1 MLETALQYRRAYEA
15 LSQDD
20 PQYTYE
26 PSIRDWKV
34 AKNLCKM
41 LEPFYDATNVVS
53 GSKYPTSDR
62 YFHILWEVKKELD
75 KQSSNADLTIATM
88 VHGMKAKLK
97 KYWDLSYLK
106 ICIPVILD
114 PRFKIRFL
122 EFRLNQWFEDEAF
135 RYISKVEKT
144 FRKLFAEYSSEI
156 NVVVEKAHLVN
167 TDDSNPWADW
177 GRHQNAQ
184 TLLRRPT
191 NELDKYLE
199 EETMEVGSNLD
210 ILQYW
215 KMQSATYPALARMAS
230 DILAVPAST
239 VPSESAFSTGG
250 RVVSD
255 YRSRLKSETVEAL
268 ICLQDWLRSEDS
280 TLDNIAGN
288 IAVDESDCI

>member
-1 MLETALQYRRAYEA
+1 
-15 LSQDD
+15 
-20 PQYTYE
+20 
-26 PSIRDWKV
+26 
-34 AKNLCKM
+34 
-41 LEPFYDATNVVS
+41 
-53 GSKYPTSDR
+53 
-62 YFHILWEVKKELD
+62 
-75 KQSSNADLTIATM
+75 
-88 VHGMKAKLK
+88 
-97 KYWDLSYLK
+97 
-106 ICIPVILD
+106 
-114 PRFKIRFL
+114 
-122 EFRLNQWFEDEAF
+122 
-135 RYISKVEKT
+135 
-144 FRKLFAEYSSEI
+144 
-156 NVVVEKAHLVN
+156 
-167 TDDSNPWADW
+167 
-177 GRHQNAQ
+177 
-184 TLLRRPT
+184 LRRPT

-199 EETMEVGSNLD
+199 EETMGVGSNLD